1 MKFLKASLLIVGL
14 LALGLGALLKDEK
27 KPSSDESI
35 HLPSSSQMAN
45 PSPAARAISPGNSMA
60 EDDEETLS
68 NSFAMLATR
77 TLKNLPTNADLRKL
91 TAEEVHHTPALLM
104 QAAGELGDV
113 AEALETRL
121 KQAENNPTEKAEAIQ
136 DGITFYQ
143 ECMNG
148 PERPSSVRALCYSH
162 YRELRELSGKPETQ
176 AEAQNVPANV
186 RSLVDFLAD
195 R

>member
-1 MKFLKASLLIVGL
+1 MKFLKASLLVVAL
-14 LALGLGALLKDEK
+14 LAFGLGALLKDRK
-27 KPSSDESI
+27 KSSSDDSI
-35 HLPSSSQMAN
+35 HSLSSSQVTN
-45 PSPAARAISPGNSMA
+45 PSPAALAISPSDSMTE
-60 EDDEETLS
+60 EDEKALS
-68 NSFAMLATR
+68 DSFEMLATR
-77 TLKNLPTNADLRKL
+77 TLKNLPTNQDLRKL
-91 TAEEVHHTPALLM
+91 TAEEVHHTPAILM

-113 AEALETRL
+113 AEALDARL
-121 KQAENNPTEKAEAIQ
+121 RAAESNPTEKTKAIQ

-143 ECMNG
+143 ECMIG

-162 YRELRELSGKPETQ
+162 YRELREQSGKPETP